1 LYAGDGVR
9 RRLEYY
15 RPGLV
20 AAAPFAPAVLL
31 FGVSFG
37 VLAEAA
43 GIGGTASIV
52 MSATTFGG
60 ASQFAVASILSA
72 GGGLAAAIAAAL
84 MLNARYGAIGL
95 AVARDLEGGP
105 LRRALK
111 AQLVVDESWALSAR
125 EEGGYD
131 PRVLLGAGMLL
142 YSSWLTG
149 TTVGVLA
156 GDVIG
161 DPEKLG
167 LDAAFPALF
176 LGLLVPQ
183 VRSRLDL
190 AAAFAGVA
198 IALALVPFTPPGVPI
213 VASAAACLLGWGRGR
228 AAGEAS

>member
-1 LYAGDGVR
+1 VR
-9 RRLEYY
+9 RLLECY

-20 AAAPFAPAVLL
+20 AAAPFAVAVVL
-31 FGVSFG
+31 FGASFG
-37 VLAEAA
+37 VLADAA
-43 GIGGTASIV
+43 GMGGAASIV

-60 ASQFAVASILSA
+60 ASQFAVASILST

-84 MLNARYGAIGL
+84 LLNARYGAIGL
-95 AVARDLEGGP
+95 AVAPHIEGGP
-105 LRRALK
+105 VRRALK

-131 PRVLLGAGMLL
+131 PRVLLGAGALL
-142 YSSWLTG
+142 YCSWVTG
-149 TTVGVLA
+149 TTIGVLA

-190 AAAFAGVA
+190 AAALAGVA

-213 VASAAACLLGWGRGR
+213 VASAAACLLGWDRGR
-228 AAGEAS
+228 AGVQGR